1 MGDIGWPELGPASL
15 DLEDGER
22 QARCSFWLTSG
33 CTFCQT
39 PSQSGSDSQRAGQ
52 AGRLGEV
59 EGVPS
64 CLLLGLSHTVTSMPP
79 ICFLDVHKDG

>member
-22 QARCSFWLTSG
+22 QARCSFWLTLG

-59 EGVPS
+59 GE
-64 CLLLGLSHTVTSMPP
+64 H
-79 ICFLDVHKDG
+79 FDHFK